1 MSSKCKGICKE
12 WKKRISQARCFDGP
26 RRYCIIC
33 EVWHNEEIRNCPC
46 CGQQFRLKPR
56 KKNRKKS
63 QKPFLEYSVIE
74 QIPKERKN
82 IMEKMS
88 IYITTEQRQIIEKN
102 YINLSKYVR
111 DKINSDFV
119 N

>member
-1 MSSKCKGICKE
+1 MPAKCKGLCEEYKE
-12 WKKRISQARCFDGP
+12 KYSQAKCYTGT
-26 RRYCIIC
+26 RRYCLIC
-33 EVWHNEEIRNCPC
+33 QGWTDEDIVRCLC
-46 CGQQFRLKPR
+46 CNQIYRTKER
-56 KKNRKKS
+56 KKNRKE
-63 QKPFLEYSVIE
+63 QTRCLEYSVVDH
-74 QIPKERKN
+74 IPKERKN

-111 DKINSDFV
+111 DKINIDFV